1 MIAAATQQIAHG
13 KPLFNWFDVALVFVV
28 AFGFWRGRRN
38 GMTKEIVP
46 VSQWLA
52 MVSAG
57 AAGYEPLGKLFINAG
72 WIKSVFG
79 KSVTEETAGFV
90 TSYLIIVIVMFTIF
104 SLIKH
109 RLKHRLEGSNFFGS
123 SEYYFGM
130 VSGVVRYLCMVI
142 FALALL
148 NAPYYSQA
156 DVMSAKAY
164 NNRNFGGGLAGYSG
178 DFFPTISEMQIS
190 VFKDSLTGPFLK
202 DNLSVLL
209 VKTGSAVAP
218 PTTHP
223 VIYFGK

>member
-13 KPLFNWFDVALVFVV
+13 KMLFNWFDVALIFVV
-28 AFGFWRGRRN
+28 LFGFWRGRKN
-38 GMTKEIVP
+38 GMTKEFVP
-46 VSQWLA
+46 VSQWLV
-52 MVSAG
+52 MVIAG
-57 AAGYEPLGKLFINAG
+57 AAGYQALGRLLIDRG
-72 WIKSVFG
+72 CIKAVFG
-79 KSVTEETAGFV
+79 KSVTEETAAFV
-90 TSYLIIVIVMFTIF
+90 TSYLIIVIVVFTIF
-104 SLIKH
+104 SIVKH
-109 RLKHRLEGSNFFGS
+109 KLKHRLEGSSFFGS

-130 VSGVVRYLCMVI
+130 ISGVVRYLCMVI

-164 NNRNFGGGLAGYSG
+164 SNRWFGGGLAGYSG
-178 DFFPTISEMQIS
+178 DFFPTLSETQTSI
-190 VFKDSLTGPFLK
+190 FKDSLTGPFLK

-223 VIYFGK
+223 EIYFGK

>member
-13 KPLFNWFDVALVFVV
+13 KSLFNWFDVALLFVIV
-28 AFGFWRGRRN
+28 FGFWRGRRN
-38 GMTKEIVP
+38 GMTKEVVP
-46 VSQWLA
+46 VTQWLA
-52 MVSAG
+52 MVIAG
-57 AAGYEPLGKLFINAG
+57 AAGYGSLGKLLINAG
-72 WIKSVFG
+72 LIKSVFG
-79 KSVTEETAGFV
+79 KSVTEETAAFV
-90 TSYLIIVIVMFTIF
+90 TSYLIIVIVVFTVF
-104 SLIKH
+104 SIVKH
-109 RLKHRLEGSNFFGS
+109 KLKHRLEGSNFFGS
-123 SEYYFGM
+123 SEYYFGII
-130 VSGVVRYLCMVI
+130 SGVLRYLCMVV

-164 NNRNFGGGLAGYSG
+164 SNRWFGGGLAGYNG

-223 VIYFGK
+223 VIYYGK